1 MAKETRNNTFT
12 ITLADDTQISGLELN
27 GNNFVSKT
35 ELTEEMFKGK
45 LGKVTITGDADA
57 DTAGL
62 IGEHHNME
70 LVQIAHYTQ
79 AVHGCD
85 DGWYFVLRDIPE
97 AERKWLQLR
106 GDTDYIAMMTGVEL

>member
-12 ITLADDTQISGLELN
+12 ITLADDTQISGLGMN

-35 ELTEEMFKGK
+35 EITEEMFKGK
-45 LGKVTITGDADA
+45 LGKVTITGDAEA
-57 DTAGL
+57 DTTGL

-70 LVQIAHYTQ
+70 LAQIAYYTQ

-85 DGWYFVLRDIPE
+85 DGWYFILRDISA
-97 AERKWLQLR
+97 AEMEKLQLR
-106 GDTDYIAMMTGVEL
+106 ADVDFALMLGGASF